1 MRIALA
7 LFCAIIAVAGCT
19 RSTTGA
25 AVPPAGVTAL
35 PRSDEDQIAALVDA
49 FEQAWNGRQF
59 GELRGLMCEEMRSQ
73 SEFGEDGLRAAR
85 AGSGRLDLEIT
96 ELDITGDS
104 AESVIENNGD
114 DPDDIAFVRE
124 GGEWKWCEF

>member
-1 MRIALA
+1 MRIAVA
-7 LFCAIIAVAGCT
+7 LVCAVIALAGCT

-25 AVPPAGVTAL
+25 AVAPAGVTAA

-49 FEQAWNGRQF
+49 FEHAWNGRQF
-59 GELRGLMCEEMRSQ
+59 GELRDLMCAQMRSQ
-73 SEFGEDGLRAAR
+73 SEFGEDGLREAR
-85 AGSGRLDLEIT
+85 ADSGRLDLEIT
-96 ELDITGDS
+96 ELEITGDS
-104 AESVIENNGD
+104 AESVIENNGE

>member
-7 LFCAIIAVAGCT
+7 LFCAIIALAACT

-25 AVPPAGVTAL
+25 AVPSAGVTTL
-35 PRSDEDQIAALVDA
+35 PRSDEDQITALVDA
-49 FEQAWNGRQF
+49 FEHAWNGRQF
-59 GELRGLMCEEMRSQ
+59 GALRDLMCAEMRSQ
-73 SEFGEDGLRAAR
+73 SEFGEDGLREAR
-85 AGSGRLDLEIT
+85 ADSGRLDLEIT
-96 ELDITGDS
+96 ELEITGDS
-104 AESVIENNGD
+104 AESIIENNGD